1 MQQWQHPSAPAIDLW
16 QVTCAFYCQ
25 CFSLAPHQ
33 HSSVANDSAALKAAD
48 IGLAVG
54 LTDATVAA
62 FLSTGHGSVAD
73 GLCPL

>member
-1 MQQWQHPSAPAIDLW
+1 MDLW
-16 QVTCAFYCQ
+16 QMGCALCDLLS
-25 CFSLAPHQ
+25 CCVCSLLFDVSHQ
-33 HSSVANDSAALKAAD
+33 HRSVANDFAALKAAD